1 MTTPADLPADGR
13 RVVDVTDRLTP
24 GAKALAR
31 QRAAQRTDLV
41 DAFVRTH
48 SGPLVP
54 PVVEDAPPAK
64 FVVARLRGALD
75 AANGVPRPAY
85 AEGFNT
91 LVEKVTTEA
100 RHAEDDRLRA
110 AFDAGR
116 AYERGAAIRR
126 RVGKSLAARRAAA
139 QDAARE
145 YLDERTP
152 DAARLAAFVLAG
164 FTGTPLEQVA

>member
-31 QRAAQRTDLV
+31 QRAAQNSDPLV
-41 DAFVRTH
+41 DAFVRAH
-48 SGPLVP
+48 SLAPLV
-54 PVVEDAPPAK
+54 EDPPPAQ
-64 FVVARLRGALD
+64 FVVARLRDALD
-75 AANGVPRPAY
+75 AANGVPRPTY

-91 LVEKVTTEA
+91 LVQQVTAEA
-100 RHAEDDRLRA
+100 RRAEDDRLRA

-126 RVGKSLAARRAAA
+126 RVGKSLAARRTAV
-139 QDAARE
+139 QEAARE

-152 DAARLAAFVLAG
+152 DAARLATFVLAG